1 MSGNIG
7 QNIKRFR
14 EEKKMTQEQLAEQ
27 MNVTRQA
34 VSNWENGKTLPNI
47 DTLFRLSLIFEIS
60 IEEIIYGEK
69 RKLITNVTKVT
80 NQTVRQGVG
89 FGAVLAMI
97 ISYVKWHSIGWAIFH
112 GALNWAY
119 VIYFVIKYGW
129 NG

>member
-7 QNIKRFR
+7 QNIKVSRR
-14 EEKKMTQEQLAEQ
+14 KENDAEAIGGT
-27 MNVTRQA
+27 NECHPP
-34 VSNWENGKTLPNI
+34 SGINWENGKTLPNI

-97 ISYVKWHSIGWAIFH
+97 ISYVSGIPSVGRSST
-112 GALNWAY
+112 ALNWAY